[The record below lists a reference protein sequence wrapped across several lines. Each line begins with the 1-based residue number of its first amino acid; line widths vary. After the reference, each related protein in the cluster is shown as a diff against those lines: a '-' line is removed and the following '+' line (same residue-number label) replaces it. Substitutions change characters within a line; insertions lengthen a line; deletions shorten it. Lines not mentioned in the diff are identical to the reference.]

1 MNGILSILTFFPL
14 VGIVAILLLKP
25 LKRESD
31 NLIRQLAIA
40 TAALTFIISGVVL
53 FQFNPDLSTLQLVE

>member
-1 MNGILSILTFFPL
+1 MDGNGLLSFLTFFPL

-31 NLIRQLAIA
+31 NLIRQVAIG
-40 TAALTFIISGVVL
+40 TAAVTFIISVVVL
-53 FQFNPDLSTLQLVE
+53 I